1 MMDENRLLKLLLDTY
16 GGIGKRGKCQSHEH
30 TTLAGVLI
38 QFDSNMYKSPDG
50 IKLFK
55 EEGDGCVV
63 VAMAT
68 GTKCIPESSRC
79 ALGTAVHDSHAEI
92 LVRRVLM
99 RWLLD
104 EIELCKD
111 DKVSLVFDRLED
123 GKTVKLREGLSF
135 RLITTSPPCGDSAIL
150 EKSGETTG
158 LKRDRTGAK
167 ILKHTKDLPTASDV
181 ETYDVAQ
188 QCGVIRRKP
197 GKGPPTAS
205 VSCSDKILKWN
216 LLGFQGCL
224 ISSFVNKP
232 LYFKHITAVWP
243 FFDGDNTCDEPS
255 ASLAM
260 QRALWSRSC
269 GVQELKIIKCMN
281 PQKPIMH
288 VIFTPAD
295 TLEYH
300 GLLQTEK
307 RMVASGAS
315 TMWWAKSTTRWKHNS
330 PNSVS
335 QIPKGD
341 KDYCEV
347 IVGKTGYKLGAPKSV
362 SGEMSPHISRV
373 SRAAMRKRIKGL
385 LEGLFQQNYTDSL
398 SYQDLKKEVCPEYV
412 IAWESMRKVP
422 PLSSWIRKAE

>member
-1 MMDENRLLKLLLDTY
+1 MMDEDRLLKLLLDTY

-30 TTLAGVLI
+30 TTLAGVLVH
-38 QFDSNMYKSPDG
+38 FDSNVYKVPDG
-50 IKLFK
+50 RTLFN
-55 EEGDGCVV
+55 EEDDGCVV

-104 EIELCKD
+104 EIDLCKF
-111 DKVSLVFDRLED
+111 DKVSLIFDGLGD
-123 GKTVKLREGLSF
+123 GKTVKLREGLTF
-135 RLITTSPPCGDSAIL
+135 HLITTSPPCGDCSIL
-150 EKSGETTG
+150 EPSVGTSG

-167 ILKHTKDLPTASDV
+167 ILKSAKDLPTASDV
-181 ETYDVAQ
+181 ETYDATQ

-224 ISSFVNKP
+224 MSCFLQKP
-232 LYFKHITAVWP
+232 LYFKRITAVWP
-243 FFDGDNTCDEPS
+243 IFDESASSAEAS

-260 QRALWSRSC
+260 RRALWSRSSS
-269 GVQELKIIKCMN
+269 VRELKIIKCMN
-281 PQKPIMH
+281 SENPSMH
-288 VIFTPAD
+288 AIFASAHM
-295 TLEYH
+295 LEYH

-315 TMWWAKSTTRWKHNS
+315 TMWWAKPTIQWKQS
-330 PNSVS
+330 CPNSVS

-362 SGEMSPHISRV
+362 GEISQHISRV
-373 SRAAMRKRIKGL
+373 SRAAMRKRIKSL
-385 LEGLFQQNYTDSL
+385 LEGVFQKNCDDFL
-398 SYQDLKKEVCPEYV
+398 SYQDFKKQVCPEYV
-412 IAWESMRKVP
+412 MAWESIRKVP
-422 PLSSWIRKAE
+422 PLSSWISKSQ